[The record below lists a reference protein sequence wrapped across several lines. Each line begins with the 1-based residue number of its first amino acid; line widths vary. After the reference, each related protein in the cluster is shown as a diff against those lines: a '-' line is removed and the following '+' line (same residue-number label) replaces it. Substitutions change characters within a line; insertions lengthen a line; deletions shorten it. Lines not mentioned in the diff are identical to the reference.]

1 MTKKIDGFA
10 EYRVD
15 VFGIGNG
22 DYSLFPDEK
31 KARIFASA
39 MKNEYPD
46 AKVFILK
53 HGNNRVM
60 FYDVIDIIE

>member
-31 KARIFASA
+31 KGSYFRKCDEKRISGRKNIYFKARQ
-39 MKNEYPD
+39 
-46 AKVFILK
+46 
-53 HGNNRVM
+53 
-60 FYDVIDIIE
+60 